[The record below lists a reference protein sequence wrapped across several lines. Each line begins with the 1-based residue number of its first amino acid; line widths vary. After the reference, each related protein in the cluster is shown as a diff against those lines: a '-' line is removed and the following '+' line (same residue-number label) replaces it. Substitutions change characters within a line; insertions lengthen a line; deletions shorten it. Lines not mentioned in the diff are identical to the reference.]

1 MATWIAIEGPDRVGK
16 ATQSM
21 MLSNWLTRL
30 GFNCK
35 RVEVPFQDNKFGT
48 YDKIYDMLLNGKAK
62 SRPILFQLIQSI
74 NKFICQLYLLTC
86 SAEIIVLDRW
96 MLSSEIYGNATGIKS
111 WIRKLLCLPLIK
123 PDITLVL
130 LKDKAYQNLDEQ
142 DAYEKDM
149 SLQKQVNKLYADCV
163 DNKNIIAIDADQ
175 DKVGV
180 FNEILSELEPRL
192 KKHNL
197 YI

>member
-1 MATWIAIEGPDRVGK
+1 
-16 ATQSM
+16 
-21 MLSNWLTRL
+21 
-30 GFNCK
+30 
-35 RVEVPFQDNKFGT
+35 
-48 YDKIYDMLLNGKAK
+48 
-62 SRPILFQLIQSI
+62 
-74 NKFICQLYLLTC
+74 
-86 SAEIIVLDRW
+86 
-96 MLSSEIYGNATGIKS
+96 
-111 WIRKLLCLPLIK
+111 
-123 PDITLVL
+123 
-130 LKDKAYQNLDEQ
+130 
-142 DAYEKDM
+142 M